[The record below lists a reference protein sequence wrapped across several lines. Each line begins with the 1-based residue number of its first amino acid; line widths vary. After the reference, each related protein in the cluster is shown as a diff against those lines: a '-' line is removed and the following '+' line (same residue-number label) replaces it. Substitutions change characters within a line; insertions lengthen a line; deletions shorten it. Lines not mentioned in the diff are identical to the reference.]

1 MPVYGVPES
10 SLYNILTSKSDI
22 AEGNEIG
29 PGEKFRLI
37 KEDIY
42 QEDGFVMSVLPS
54 TQISESVEDFD
65 FKKENSEFSKERS
78 NTVYTKNNK

>member
-54 TQISESVEDFD
+54 T
-65 FKKENSEFSKERS
+65 
-78 NTVYTKNNK
+78 